1 MGEADAYLTRD
12 GISLMIKDAIEV
24 YDTKVS
30 APRHAENQK
39 EMKSATVK
47 LGELFT
53 VLSKIEGA
61 ISAFKVIGYITASAW
76 TVTQLGRTALA
87 VVEALHK
94 Q

>member
-1 MGEADAYLTRD
+1 MPEDAYLTRD

-39 EMKSATVK
+39 EMKAATVK

-53 VLSKIEGA
+53 VLSKIEGGIA
-61 ISAFKVIGYITASAW
+61 VFKWIGGFATFAYVLSEIAHT
-76 TVTQLGRTALA
+76 TLTMMQ
-87 VVEALHK
+87 ALHK
-94 Q
+94 